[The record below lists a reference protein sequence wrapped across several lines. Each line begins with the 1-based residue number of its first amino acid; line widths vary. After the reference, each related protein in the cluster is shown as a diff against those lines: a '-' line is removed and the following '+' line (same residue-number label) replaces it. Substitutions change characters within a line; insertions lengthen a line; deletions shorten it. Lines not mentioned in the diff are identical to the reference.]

1 MRILHCKQ
9 RSEEWHRVR
18 LGIPTCSEFGRILTP
33 GGKLSAQA
41 EAYMDQL
48 LSDWMTGVPDVD
60 EPSTMYMDRGTEL
73 EPEAIRSYEFET
85 GRKVE
90 TVGFILHDS
99 GYFGGSPDG
108 LIVDAK
114 RGLELKCPKASTH
127 VGYLRRRALGDDKY
141 KPQVQSL
148 MMLTDY
154 DYWDI
159 QSYCPGL
166 PTVVIPIARDQKWI
180 ELAEKALAAFLE
192 VMMAAREAL
201 TKEYGLPA
209 YMSERPG
216 DPVDAL
222 GVSDE
227 DVEAIIAY
235 NRSLDMAVSDAP
247 EGIKW

>member
-1 MRILHCKQ
+1 VKILHMKQ

-33 GGKLSAQA
+33 GGKLSTQA

-48 LSDWMTGVPDVD
+48 LADWMTGAPDVD

-90 TVGFILHDS
+90 TVGFVLHDS

-108 LIVDAK
+108 LILSDK

-127 VGYLRRRALGDDKY
+127 LGYMRRRALGDDKY

-148 MMLTDY
+148 MMLCDT

-159 QSYCPGL
+159 QSYFPGL
-166 PTVVIPIARDQKWI
+166 PTVIIPIARDQKYI
-180 ELAEKALAAFLE
+180 DLATSALASFLE

-201 TKEYGLPA
+201 AKEYGMPA
-209 YMSERPG
+209 YLTEQRG

-227 DVEAIIAY
+227 DVDAIIAA
-235 NRSLDMAVSDAP
+235 NHARDMAVSDAP
-247 EGIKW
+247 EGIEW